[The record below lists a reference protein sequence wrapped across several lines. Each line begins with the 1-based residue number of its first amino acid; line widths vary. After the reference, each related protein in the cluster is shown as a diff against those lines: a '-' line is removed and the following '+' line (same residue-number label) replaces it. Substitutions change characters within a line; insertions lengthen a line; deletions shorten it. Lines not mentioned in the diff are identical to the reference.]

1 MVHNNSALWLVA
13 AAGTL
18 APYWKKGRITEQVQ
32 NENRRKSWT
41 IIWLFTLA
49 TGPIACYV
57 LKEEVLQ
64 SVHALV
70 EEERSESF
78 FLQR

>member
-1 MVHNNSALWLVA
+1 MKIGER
-13 AAGTL
+13 AGRL
-18 APYWKKGRITEQVQ
+18 FA
-32 NENRRKSWT
+32 
-41 IIWLFTLA
+41 LFTLA

-70 EEERSESF
+70 EEEQSEFF